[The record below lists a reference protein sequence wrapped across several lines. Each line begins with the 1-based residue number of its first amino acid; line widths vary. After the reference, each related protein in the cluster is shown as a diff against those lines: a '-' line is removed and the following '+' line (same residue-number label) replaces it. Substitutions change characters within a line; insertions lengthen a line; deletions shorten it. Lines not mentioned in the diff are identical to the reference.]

1 MGKKRK
7 DDHVLNDA
15 RLSNTKLT
23 LTLLRYLF
31 SKTQLPQTSCAPQV
45 TTLLPPYLPFIQGIP
60 NPTFS

>member
-31 SKTQLPQTSCAPQV
+31 SKTQLPQTSFAPQV
-45 TTLLPPYLPFIQGIP
+45 TTLLPPYLPFIQGTP